1 MPYSGFL
8 PRLDSGKLEHTFPFP
23 PPFFP
28 SLYLHTG
35 FGSHGFGG
43 APIPSVHR
51 PFMDVSQLG
60 NGDPIPHQPCSD
72 SRCQQCA
79 PKVDSTE
86 QDDQAKDDSEK
97 ITDE

>member
-1 MPYSGFL
+1 
-8 PRLDSGKLEHTFPFP
+8 
-23 PPFFP
+23 
-28 SLYLHTG
+28 
-35 FGSHGFGG
+35 
-43 APIPSVHR
+43 
-51 PFMDVSQLG
+51 MDVSQLG